1 MSRRATRDISRSNA
15 RNIRANDSP
24 EKENIGR
31 NLPLDGIFAQIR
43 HQSDERKDPLPC
55 PERPRKDLH
64 GLYAPDARFPLA
76 RGRMPLRALSES
88 TDATRN
94 RRIQFDR
101 GRDQTARERALL
113 VLGARTIARLL
124 ESGVLTDM
132 QAQKLEAC
140 NARLNG
146 IELVR
151 RAKKK
156 SGRIKR
162 LQEEYNQAKARGE
175 AKGLSERD
183 SFVGK
188 KPESAPSRKV
198 RSAQCLANRQPPP
211 FLSSTLSI

>member
-1 MSRRATRDISRSNA
+1 
-15 RNIRANDSP
+15 
-24 EKENIGR
+24 
-31 NLPLDGIFAQIR
+31 
-43 HQSDERKDPLPC
+43 
-55 PERPRKDLH
+55 
-64 GLYAPDARFPLA
+64 
-76 RGRMPLRALSES
+76 MPLRALSES

-188 KPESAPSRKV
+188 KPESVPSRKV

>member
-124 ESGVLTDM
+124 ESGVLSWKPATHDST
-132 QAQKLEAC
+132 ASSLSGAPRRSRGASSACRKNTTRQKPAARQKAC
-140 NARLNG
+140 LKG
-146 IELVR
+146 IPL
-151 RAKKK
+151 
-156 SGRIKR
+156 SGR
-162 LQEEYNQAKARGE
+162 
-175 AKGLSERD
+175 
-183 SFVGK
+183 
-188 KPESAPSRKV
+188 SRNPL
-198 RSAQCLANRQPPP
+198 RPGR
-211 FLSSTLSI
+211 